1 MSKAVLNVNML
12 TTQPPEGNV
21 SKCSL
26 YISVIVCD
34 QDRQDETPY

>member
-1 MSKAVLNVNML
+1 MSKADLNVNML

-21 SKCSL
+21 CKCSL

-34 QDRQDETPY
+34 QDWQED